1 MWQLLV
7 SYPQIFKTEPLI
19 KFRGPWHWFKEIY
32 HQSPFTACFY
42 QAKQTI
48 LIQFRFQTLIWNYF
62 KHTTQLTHMAIRYWT
77 QTFFHARKRTIVARR
92 IYYPSLLCPS
102 THQSRHSLV
111 WSVNSDYKVFPI
123 RPQEL
128 SMVWDILRLMPH
140 LLIKKLLILWS
151 RSHWPCYMA
160 QNFDS
165 KSRGQSPT
173 CRQFN
178 SKIPTK
184 AMV

>member
-19 KFRGPWHWFKEIY
+19 KLRGPWHWFEEIY

-92 IYYPSLLCPS
+92 ICYPSLLCPS

-111 WSVNSDYKVFPI
+111 RSVNSDYKVFPI
-123 RPQEL
+123 RRQEL
-128 SMVWDILRLMPH
+128 SMMWDILILMPH
-140 LLIKKLLILWS
+140 LLRGGGPLDFRDSHFLCCNGHNTPYFS
-151 RSHWPCYMA
+151 RKVL
-160 QNFDS
+160 N
-165 KSRGQSPT
+165 
-173 CRQFN
+173 
-178 SKIPTK
+178 
-184 AMV
+184 